1 MRSTSGQK
9 CRPATERPRTWDRNQ
24 PDLGQKPAGPAT
36 QRPWTGDGKENRSHT
51 ATQRP
56 WTGDGK
62 ENRSHTR
69 AQQAWTSDGKKNRFH
84 TGAQRPWTGDG
95 NSRTRNNIVWA
106 PEEQHRSPGWQGTA
120 GPGTERNS
128 TRDRAESYQRRD
140 RSRTRDRAEYQRR
153 DRSRTRDRAESY
165 QRRNGDIH
173 KKNVV
178 FEEKKKTDN
187 RPPGCVDGRNGGRF
201 LWK

>member
-36 QRPWTGDGKENRSHT
+36 QQAWTSDGKENRFHT
-51 ATQRP
+51 GAQQA

-69 AQQAWTSDGKKNRFH
+69 AQQAWT
-84 TGAQRPWTGDG
+84 GDG

-106 PEEQHRSPGWQGTA
+106 PEKQHRSPGWQGTA
-120 GPGTERNS
+120 GPGTGRNS
-128 TRDRAESYQRRD
+128 TRDGTEQYQRQGGVVP
-140 RSRTRDRAEYQRR
+140 EKRR
-153 DRSRTRDRAESY
+153 GHS
-165 QRRNGDIH
+165 Q
-173 KKNVV
+173 KNVV
-178 FEEKKKTDN
+178 FKEKKKTDN